1 MAVGRN
7 GIWKRRAERERKPYG
22 RRDSQGLG
30 CIEDRIDAG
39 FRSSHRALGEFVQS
53 FENHPQASQGQTHL
67 RVRSFVLAFSLFCA
81 KVPA

>member
-53 FENHPQASQGQTHL
+53 FEN
-67 RVRSFVLAFSLFCA
+67 
-81 KVPA
+81 

>member
-39 FRSSHRALGEFVQS
+39 FRSSHRAFGEFVQS
-53 FENHPQASQGQTHL
+53 FENQPRLISGSQHL